1 MAWDKKKH
9 ATFTSGMPED
19 KKNVYWYKR
28 NTEINMIGCLYPC

>member
-19 KKNVYWYKR
+19 KKMYIGTK
-28 NTEINMIGCLYPC
+28 EILKSI